1 VASTATPPQDV
12 SAPRA
17 GARSYDAFLS
27 YSHAA
32 DGHLAPA
39 LQAGLQSLAKPWYR
53 RRALRVFRDK
63 TSLSASPELWP
74 AIQGALSQAR
84 YFVLLASP
92 EAAASH
98 WVEQEVRWWRAHR
111 SHDTVLIALTDGEL
125 RWDDSRRDFDPASAI
140 PPGLG
145 GWFPL
150 EPLWVDL
157 RWARAELDVSMRNP
171 RFRDSVGE
179 VAAPLRG
186 VPKDDLIGEDIRQH
200 RRTVRLVRLA
210 ATVLVLLTA
219 AAVSGGLIALQQRN
233 TAREQRNI
241 AREQRQIAISRQL
254 AAESAA
260 LRPSDPATSLLL
272 AVEAR
277 RAAAT
282 QEARESLL
290 ATLTETHFAKRYAGA
305 HRKGV
310 TSVAV
315 SRDGE
320 LLATASDDETVV
332 IWDASTAT
340 PLSRLRGFR
349 GLVSRVRFS
358 PRRDVLATSVF
369 TGATSLWD
377 IRDPRRPERRWDLV
391 KDAGTSPALSFSADG
406 RMLVTSAAGGYEIW
420 DLRADAPTLAGFVP
434 DHGREVALSGDA
446 QTLAIAKA
454 PGRTTLWD
462 TADAARPVRL
472 TSLPVVADSVSYSP
486 DAQSM
491 ATVPRDRFAVLWNVT
506 DPRRPR
512 RRATLSTADN
522 SPAWT
527 LAFSSRPSVAATAN
541 YNDTISLWSIADT
554 ARPRQLAVLGGH
566 RDSLTDL
573 AFTPAGD
580 RLVSSS
586 NDRTAI
592 AWLVGDRSR
601 PAPVATLRGYRGA
614 PETIAFDPSRSALLA
629 GSDLDGLALW
639 NVRIPSRPRQYSR
652 LGASSR
658 GVSAAVF
665 SDDGRTLMTT
675 ALNDEVVLWDVA
687 NLRHPARLIR
697 LKAAGGALSPDGRTL
712 ATTSTSDDRVVV
724 WSLAERARPMQVAS
738 VPGASAALGSHG
750 RLLAFRPDRR
760 ATLWTI
766 AKPSRPVRVAT
777 LPPARTAT
785 FSRDGR
791 TLSTSGASTTR
802 LWDVREGEDPRRL
815 GSVPSGTGDE
825 ASFSADGRILAVGD
839 ADGAPTLWDIS
850 DRQHPLRVAALVGHR
865 GSAYRVTF
873 SGDGRTAATGSFD
886 MTVKLWDISAL
897 AETLADPIGQA
908 CAIAGP
914 ALTRDAWRRYLP
926 GTPYRRTCD

>member
-1 VASTATPPQDV
+1 MASTATPRQEI
-12 SAPRA
+12 SAPRT
-17 GARSYDAFLS
+17 GARVYDAFLS

-32 DGHLAPA
+32 DGQLAPA

-74 AIQGALSQAR
+74 AIEGALSQAR

-111 SHDTVLIALTDGEL
+111 SHDTVLILLTDGEL
-125 RWDDSRRDFDPASAI
+125 RWDDTRRDFDAASAI
-140 PPGLG
+140 PRGLRG
-145 GWFPL
+145 CFSL

-157 RWARAELDVSMRNP
+157 RWARGERDVSMRNP

-200 RRTVRLVRLA
+200 RRTVRLVRIA

-260 LRPSDPATSLLL
+260 LRPSEPATSLLL

-277 RAAAT
+277 KAAAT
-282 QEARESLL
+282 EEARESLL
-290 ATLTETHFAKRYAGA
+290 ATLTETHFAKRYAGE

-310 TSVAV
+310 TSVAA
-315 SRDGE
+315 SQDGR
-320 LLATASDDETVV
+320 LLATASDDATVV

-340 PLSRLRGFR
+340 PLSRLRGF
-349 GLVSRVRFS
+349 GGPVSRVRFS
-358 PRRDVLATSVF
+358 PRRDVLATTVF
-369 TGATSLWD
+369 VGATTLWD
-377 IRDPRRPERRWDLV
+377 ISDPRRPARRWELA
-391 KDAGTSPALSFSADG
+391 KDAGTSPALSFNADG
-406 RMLVTSAAGGYEIW
+406 RRLVTSASGGFQIW
-420 DLRADAPTLAGFVP
+420 DLHADPPTLAGVVP
-434 DHGREVALSGDA
+434 DDGRDVALSGDGR
-446 QTLAIAKA
+446 TLAIAKA

-462 TADAARPVRL
+462 TTVAARPVRL
-472 TSLPVVADSVSYSP
+472 TSLPVMADNVSYSP
-486 DAQSM
+486 DDRSI
-491 ATVPRDRFAVLWNVT
+491 ATIPRDKFAVLWNAT
-506 DPRRPR
+506 DPRHPR
-512 RRATLSTADN
+512 RRATLSTPDN
-522 SPAWT
+522 SPAWA

-554 ARPRQLAVLGGH
+554 SRPRQLAVLAGH
-566 RDSLTDL
+566 RDFLTDL

-601 PAPVATLRGYRGA
+601 PAPVATLRGYLGA

-658 GVSAAVF
+658 GVSNATF

-675 ALNDEVVLWDVA
+675 TFNDEVALWDA
-687 NLRHPARLIR
+687 SDLHHPARLTR
-697 LKAAGGALSPDGRTL
+697 VKAEAGALSPDGRTL
-712 ATTSTSDDRVVV
+712 ATTTTTDDRIVL
-724 WSLAERARPMQVAS
+724 WSLADRARPKRVAS
-738 VPGASAALGSHG
+738 VPGASAALGPHG
-750 RLLAFRPDRR
+750 RLLAFGPDRR
-760 ATLWTI
+760 TTLWNI
-766 AKPSRPVRVAT
+766 ATPSRPVRVAI
-777 LPPARTAT
+777 LPPARAAT
-785 FSRDGR
+785 FSRDAR
-791 TLSTSGASTTR
+791 TLSTSGASTAW
-802 LWDVREGEDPRRL
+802 LWDVSEGQQPRRL
-815 GSVPSGTGDE
+815 GSVRSGTSNE
-825 ASFSADGRILAVGD
+825 VSFSADGRILAVGD

-850 DRQHPLRVAALVGHR
+850 DRQHPLRVGALVGHH

-873 SGDGRTAATGSFD
+873 SRDGRTAATGSFD
-886 MTVKLWDISAL
+886 KTVKLWDISAL
-897 AETLADPIGQA
+897 GETLADPIGQA

-914 ALTRDAWRRYLP
+914 ALTRDTWRRYLP
-926 GTPYRRTCD
+926 GTPFRRTCE

>member
-1 VASTATPPQDV
+1 VAATTTPRRKN
-12 SAPRA
+12 SAPRT
-17 GARSYDAFLS
+17 GARSYDAFVS

-32 DGHLAPA
+32 DGRLAPA

-53 RRALRVFRDK
+53 RRAMRVFRDK

-74 AIQGALSQAR
+74 AIEGALSQSR

-98 WVEQEVRWWRAHR
+98 WVDQEVRWWREHR
-111 SHDTVLIALTDGEL
+111 GHDTVLIALTAGEL
-125 RWDDSRRDFDPASAI
+125 RWDATRRDFDAASAI
-140 PPGLG
+140 PPGLR
-145 GWFPL
+145 GWFPH

-157 RWARAELDVSMRNP
+157 RWARGERDVSMRNP

-186 VPKDDLIGEDIRQH
+186 LPKDDLIGEDIRQH
-200 RRTVRLVRLA
+200 RRTLRLVRIA

-282 QEARESLL
+282 EEARESLL
-290 ATLTETHFAKRYAGA
+290 ATLMETHFAKRYAGE

-310 TSVAV
+310 TSVAA
-315 SRDGE
+315 SRDGR
-320 LLATASDDETVV
+320 LLATASDDQTVV
-332 IWDASTAT
+332 IWDTSTAT
-340 PLSRLRGFR
+340 PLSTLRGFR

-358 PRRDVLATSVF
+358 PRSNVLATTVF
-369 TGATSLWD
+369 MGATSLWD
-377 IRDPRRPERRWDLV
+377 ISDPRRPARRWDLV

-406 RMLVTSAAGGYEIW
+406 RTLVTSASGGFEIW

-434 DHGREVALSGDA
+434 DDGRDAALSGDA
-446 QTLAIAKA
+446 RTLAIAKA

-462 TADAARPVRL
+462 TTDTARPVRL
-472 TSLPVVADSVSYSP
+472 TSLPVADNVSYSP
-486 DAQSM
+486 DARSM
-491 ATVPRDRFAVLWNVT
+491 ATIPRDKFAVLWNVT
-506 DPRRPR
+506 DPRHPR
-512 RRATLSTADN
+512 HRATLSTAEY
-522 SPAWT
+522 SPAWA

-541 YNDTISLWSIADT
+541 YNDTISLWSIADA
-554 ARPRQLAVLGGH
+554 ARPRQLAILAGH
-566 RDSLTDL
+566 RDFLTDL

-592 AWLVGDRSR
+592 AWLVSDRSR
-601 PAPVATLRGYRGA
+601 PAPVATLRGYLGA

-639 NVRIPSRPRQYSR
+639 NVRIPSRPRQYSG

-658 GVSAAVF
+658 GISDAMF

-675 ALNDEVVLWDVA
+675 ALNNEVALWDVA
-687 NLRHPARLIR
+687 NLHHPARLTR
-697 LKAAGGALSPDGRTL
+697 VKAKGGALSPDGRTL
-712 ATTSTSDDRVVV
+712 ATTSTSDDRIVL
-724 WSLAERARPMQVAS
+724 WSLAERARPIRVAS

-750 RLLAFRPDRR
+750 RLLTFGPDRR
-760 ATLWTI
+760 ATLWKI
-766 AKPSRPVRVAT
+766 ARRSRPVRVAI
-777 LPPARTAT
+777 LPPAHAAT

-791 TLSTSGASTTR
+791 TLSTSAASTAW
-802 LWDVREGEDPRRL
+802 LWDVREGQHPRRL
-815 GSVPSGTGDE
+815 GSVPSGTRNE
-825 ASFSADGRILAVGD
+825 VSLSADGRILAVGD

-850 DRQHPLRVAALVGHR
+850 DRQHPLRVAALVGHH

-873 SGDGRTAATGSFD
+873 SQDGRTAATGSFD
-886 MTVKLWDISAL
+886 KTVKLWDISAL
-897 AETLADPIGQA
+897 GEALADPIGQA

-914 ALTRDAWRRYLP
+914 ALTRDTWRRYLP